1 MGQIIILEETTKHPI
16 TLMGS
21 RAGIC
26 CLYTVSC
33 CSRLYTASCSGTWHH
48 SGLRIP
54 GCRHALS

>member
-26 CLYTVSC
+26 WGSDVSD
-33 CSRLYTASCSGTWHH
+33 REKN
-48 SGLRIP
+48 
-54 GCRHALS
+54 